1 SEPGMTAKRYL
12 LIVAVV
18 TGALAAAVVTLCNQA
33 DPYGLHAA
41 NRADDPGEV
50 DATEPTGAFWR
61 KAFTVRRI
69 MPRTVILGTS
79 RADAALDSNHPAFS
93 AEDAPVLN
101 LALGAA
107 EIEQMRLL
115 LIHANTVSDLRK
127 AVIGLDIEA
136 FLGGG
141 RADFHAAA
149 LEGNPRSEPAW
160 LSRLLVYFSP
170 AALASAVSQ
179 LLAPESTLSK
189 PPFETVLKALDGQRG
204 LIWTTEIN
212 NFYARLAQ
220 LFPPAAKAARWNA
233 DPRRRAAMQ
242 SFRQLLAYAR
252 EHDIELRLFVS
263 PVHARYL
270 EWYRRVGWW
279 PLFQDWKRELVNAIA
294 SERPAPAANQ
304 IVLWDF
310 SGFHSAATETV
321 PALGDLETRMK
332 WYRESSHYS
341 PALGYQILSCVVAG
355 RSAEGS
361 PLPEARIDGGNI
373 ERHLSRLAR
382 DAEAWRAAQRGEA
395 ENVREMVQYLR
406 RIGRK

>member
-1 SEPGMTAKRYL
+1 MTAKRYL
-12 LIVAVV
+12 LTVAVL
-18 TGALAAAVVTLCNQA
+18 TGALAAAVMILCNHT
-33 DPYGLHAA
+33 DPYGL
-41 NRADDPGEV
+41 RAGHRAGNPAEAG
-50 DATEPTGAFWR
+50 ATEPGGAFWR
-61 KAFTVRRI
+61 KAFEVRHI

-79 RADAALDSNHPAFS
+79 RADSALDSSHPAF
-93 AEDAPVLN
+93 AAQDAPVLN
-101 LALGAA
+101 LSLGGAH
-107 EIEQMRLL
+107 IDQMRLL
-115 LIHANTVSDLRK
+115 LIHANTVSPLRK

-141 RADFHAAA
+141 RADFQAAA
-149 LEGNPRSEPAW
+149 LQGNPRSEPAW

-179 LLAPESTLSK
+179 LLAPESALAR
-189 PPFETVLKALDGQRG
+189 PPFESVLKALDGQRG
-204 LIWTTEIN
+204 LIWTTEFR

-220 LFPPAAKAARWNA
+220 LFPAASTSARWNL

-252 EHDIELRLFVS
+252 EHEIELSLFVS

-294 SERPAPAANQ
+294 SEQAAQAPDRIA
-304 IVLWDF
+304 LWDF
-310 SGFHSAATETV
+310 SGFHGAVTESV
-321 PALGDLETRMK
+321 PRLGDLETRMK
-332 WYRESSHYS
+332 WYLESSHYS
-341 PALGYQILSCVVAG
+341 RALGDHILSCVLAG
-355 RSAEGS
+355 RPADDS
-361 PLPEARIDGGNI
+361 PLPAARIDRSNI

-395 ENVREMVQYLR
+395 ENVREMVAYLR
-406 RIGRK
+406 RIGRR